1 MINDKIDSFRT
12 ITPLTDFLSS
22 FWKEGFQI
30 AADSGYGVIF
40 DNEPLTFDQHGRPK
54 GCRCFDFTSTWLV
67 DYGVHLPYSMGS
79 GRNLLRIIKVETR
92 DPETG
97 KWVEG
102 KLKGANGKS
111 RIFSK

>member
-1 MINDKIDSFRT
+1 MKNPIAETTFAKSQINFTGLI
-12 ITPLTDFLSS
+12 P
-22 FWKEGFQI
+22 
-30 AADSGYGVIF
+30 
-40 DNEPLTFDQHGRPK
+40 NK
-54 GCRCFDFTSTWLV
+54 GKKLSTWLV
-67 DYGVHLPYSMGS
+67 DYGVHLPYSMGN